1 MLNPNREEDV
11 IPVSIEESSFDGCP
25 NVPNWVFK
33 DEYVYKSN
41 EKAKSIN

>member
-25 NVPNWVFK
+25 NVPKWVFK

-41 EKAKSIN
+41 EKS